1 MFSAWVEALL
11 NLISNYEN
19 WESCRVDIV
28 QTHADLFYRHAVR
41 LGSLSIVEESTI
53 EKLRDIVDLLVCRT
67 EETSRSICFQTDLV
81 CSGLKGRPK
90 FRITADQ
97 LSHMTEN
104 GLKTVHIASM
114 LGVSE
119 RTVRRRLSEF
129 GIDSTGTFSEIDDL
143 TLDTTIRSLQV
154 QFPNSGYRMMLGH
167 LRARGLKV
175 QQTRVRESM
184 QRIDPCGTVL
194 RWFQITERR
203 SYNVASPNAL
213 WHIDGNHKLVR

>member
-1 MFSAWVEALL
+1 MFSAQVEALL

-28 QTHADLFYRHAVR
+28 QTRADLLYRHAVR
-41 LGSLSIVEESTI
+41 LGSLSIVEQSTI

-67 EETSRSICFQTDLV
+67 EETSVCFQTDSVV

-129 GIDSTGTFSEIDDL
+129 GID
-143 TLDTTIRSLQV
+143 
-154 QFPNSGYRMMLGH
+154 
-167 LRARGLKV
+167 
-175 QQTRVRESM
+175 
-184 QRIDPCGTVL
+184 
-194 RWFQITERR
+194 
-203 SYNVASPNAL
+203 
-213 WHIDGNHKLVR
+213 

>member
-1 MFSAWVEALL
+1 MDWAQGAVTLPKDWEPVQFDKICFLHL
-11 NLISNYEN
+11 NLVSNYEN
-19 WESCRVDIV
+19 WQSCRVDIV
-28 QTHADLFYRHAVR
+28 KTRADLLYRHAVR
-41 LGSLSIVEESTI
+41 LGSLRIVEESTT
-53 EKLRDIVDLLVCRT
+53 EKLKDIVDLLVCRT
-67 EETSRSICFQTDLV
+67 EESSVCFQTDLE

-114 LGVSE
+114 LRVSE

-129 GIDSTGTFSEIDDL
+129 GIDSTGTFSDIDDH
-143 TLDTTIRSLQV
+143 TLDTTIRGLQV
-154 QFPNSGYRMMLGH
+154 HFPNSGYRMMLGH

-184 QRIDPCGTVL
+184 
-194 RWFQITERR
+194 
-203 SYNVASPNAL
+203 
-213 WHIDGNHKLVR
+213 

>member
-1 MFSAWVEALL
+1 M
-11 NLISNYEN
+11 
-19 WESCRVDIV
+19 
-28 QTHADLFYRHAVR
+28 
-41 LGSLSIVEESTI
+41 
-53 EKLRDIVDLLVCRT
+53 DLLVCRT
-67 EETSRSICFQTDLV
+67 EESSVCFQTDLE

-119 RTVRRRLSEF
+119 RTFRRRLSEF
-129 GIDSTGTFSEIDDL
+129 GIDSMGTFSDIDDL

-154 QFPNSGYRMMLGH
+154 HSPNSGYRMMLGH

-175 QQTRVRESM
+175 
-184 QRIDPCGTVL
+184 P
-194 RWFQITERR
+194 ITPK
-203 SYNVASPNAL
+203 NVFRFVKSLHGIRKNAAK
-213 WHIDGNHKLVR
+213 IFAIG